1 MKKFGI
7 ALIVFGNILNLFSGA
22 SFKRK
27 EVVLDEEDQKVTKEL
42 DSEVVCP
49 PWAGMAL
56 ILAGGIVYLAGLGRR

>member
-7 ALIVFGNILNLFSGA
+7 ALIVLGNIFNLFSGA

-27 EVVLDEEDQKVTKEL
+27 EMVLDDEDQEVTKEL
-42 DSEVVCP
+42 ESEVICP

-56 ILAGGIVYLAGLGRR
+56 ILAGGIVYLAGLRR